1 MGLYTIRQPKYSE
14 IGLIQEFIENHWK
27 KGHALSKSKEL
38 LLFQHLDSSSNQL
51 NYYFAQN
58 NETKEIDA
66 LFGFIPTSQYD
77 KKLEKNGDYWGAVW
91 KRREDIHN
99 DEACDI
105 GFSVFLRL
113 FDETNFHSFGAIGI
127 SKVALQIYK
136 AFKCKVGCLQHYYIL
151 NNQIKDYKIAGN
163 VEKSLTE
170 VGDVYISEQGWGVS
184 ELMQQDLKSLN
195 ISPSYQPIKSI
206 NYLVNRYANHPIY
219 KYKFYGVYKEGK
231 VVTILVAR
239 FVEAKG
245 SMVIRIV
252 DALGELQGTLYD
264 SFQNIMH
271 ETGAEYVDFM
281 NYGIEESI
289 FYEMGFR
296 KLDLQGDLIIPNYFE
311 PFEQRNVKID
321 VAWKA
326 DYNNYVVFKGDSDQ
340 DRPNI
345 L

>member
-1 MGLYTIRQPKYSE
+1 MGLYTIRQPHFSE
-14 IGLIQEFIENHWK
+14 IGLVQDFIENHWK
-27 KGHALSKSKEL
+27 KGHALSKSSEL

-51 NYYFAQN
+51 NYYMAQN

-77 KKLEKNGDYWGAVW
+77 DKLEKNGDYWGAVW

-99 DEACDI
+99 EEVNDI

-113 FDETNFHSFGAIGI
+113 FDEPNFHSFGAIGI
-127 SKVALQIYK
+127 SKVALRIYK
-136 AFKCKVGCLQHYYIL
+136 AFKCEIGYLQHYYIL
-151 NNQIKDYKIAGN
+151 NNQIKEFKIAGN
-163 VEKSLTE
+163 VEKSQAE
-170 VGDVYISEQGWGVS
+170 VGDGYISKQGWSVS
-184 ELMQQDLKSLN
+184 ELRQPELNSLN
-195 ISPSYQPIKSI
+195 IPPSYRPIKSI
-206 NYLVNRYANHPIY
+206 NYLINRYANHPIY
-219 KYKFYGVYKEGK
+219 QYKFYGVYKDGNI
-231 VVTILVAR
+231 VTILVAR
-239 FVEAKG
+239 YVEANG
-245 SMVIRIV
+245 ARVIRIV

-264 SFQNIMH
+264 SFQKIMH
-271 ETGAEYVDFM
+271 ETDAEYVDFM

-296 KLDLQGDLIIPNYFE
+296 KLDFQGKLIIPNYFE

>member
-14 IGLIQEFIENHWK
+14 IGLIQDFIENHWK
-27 KGHALSKSKEL
+27 KGHVLSKSSEL
-38 LLFQHLDSSSNQL
+38 LLFQHLDSFSNRL
-51 NYYFAQN
+51 NYYIAQN

-77 KKLEKNGDYWGAVW
+77 VKLKCKGDFWGAIW
-91 KRREDIHN
+91 KRRDDIHN
-99 DEACDI
+99 EEVSDI

-113 FDETNFHSFGAIGI
+113 FDEPHFHSFGAIGI

-136 AFKCKVGCLQHYYIL
+136 AFKCKVGCLQHYYML
-151 NNQIKDYKIAGN
+151 NNQISEFKIAGN
-163 VEKSLTE
+163 VDISLSE
-170 VGDVYISEQGWGVS
+170 VGDGYVSKQGWGIS
-184 ELMQQDLKSLN
+184 ELGQKELIRFN
-195 ISPSYQPIKSI
+195 ITPSYNPIKSI
-206 NYLVNRYANHPIY
+206 NYLINRYANHPIY
-219 KYKFYGVYKEGK
+219 KYIFYGVYKEGK
-231 VVTILVAR
+231 IVSVLVAR
-239 FVEAKG
+239 FVETNGAK
-245 SMVIRIV
+245 VIRIV
-252 DALGELQGTLYD
+252 DALGKLQGTLYE
-264 SFQNIMH
+264 SFQEIMH

-296 KLDLQGDLIIPNYFE
+296 KLDLQGKLIIPNYFE